1 MTNGHIPDSMDV
13 DDKENAN
20 VSEPSLDELFAV
32 ASPPPSA
39 SVKKAPTFRALHASS
54 FSMDASPRSTSGS
67 ENDSPLCINRLNS
80 RFRPKPK
87 VRRTLSMFQ
96 KPGELLDTEME
107 ETNNVTPPQMPC
119 REFMKTDE
127 CQILPCFGIKD
138 DMLKR
143 IDHKTVLPSNDGC

>member
-1 MTNGHIPDSMDV
+1 MQV
-13 DDKENAN
+13 DDKENMISTEA
-20 VSEPSLDELFAV
+20 SLDELFAV
-32 ASPPPSA
+32 ASPPPSVA
-39 SVKKAPTFRALHASS
+39 INKHPTFRALHASS
-54 FSMDASPRSTSGS
+54 HSMDASPRSTSGS
-67 ENDSPLCINRLNS
+67 EIDSPLCGNRFTS

-96 KPGELLDTEME
+96 KPGDLLDTEME
-107 ETNNVTPPQMPC
+107 ETNNYTPPQLPC

-143 IDHKTVLPSNDGC
+143 IDHKTVRRFVLRVLIVVA

>member
-32 ASPPPSA
+32 ASPPPSTSA
-39 SVKKAPTFRALHASS
+39 KKAPTFRALHASS